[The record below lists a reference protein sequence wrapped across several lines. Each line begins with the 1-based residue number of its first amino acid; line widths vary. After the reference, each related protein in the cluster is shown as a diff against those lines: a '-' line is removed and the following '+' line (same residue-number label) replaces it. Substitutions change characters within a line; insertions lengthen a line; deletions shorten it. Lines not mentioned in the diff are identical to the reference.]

1 MHWLSILGIGLAANL
16 DNLGIGF
23 SFGARS
29 TKIPFSSNLLIAVLS
44 MISAY
49 VSIVCGHFVATYLPP
64 GLANWIGGIM
74 VILIGLWGIKSN
86 FPGNK
91 AVEQDEDALSKL
103 TDLLKDPG
111 KADRDGNDIISWT
124 ESWSLG
130 IALAL
135 NCIAS
140 GFGAGITGVSAWGT
154 TVSIGAFSL
163 LTVDL
168 GVRAG
173 AYIAQTWFGRF
184 SNAIGGVILIGIGI
198 YEIVI

>member
-29 TKIPFSSNLLIAVLS
+29 TKIPLSSNLLIAILS

-49 VSIVCGHFVATYLPP
+49 ISIVCGHFVATYLPS

-86 FPGNK
+86 FSEKP
-91 AVEQDEDALSKL
+91 AVEQDETHSKL
-103 TDLLKDPG
+103 TDLLKNPG

-130 IALAL
+130 LALAL

-154 TVSIGAFSL
+154 TLSIGAFSL
-163 LTVDL
+163 LTVAL
-168 GVRAG
+168 GVRVG

-184 SNAIGGVILIGIGI
+184 SNAIGGIILICIGI
-198 YEIVI
+198 YEILI